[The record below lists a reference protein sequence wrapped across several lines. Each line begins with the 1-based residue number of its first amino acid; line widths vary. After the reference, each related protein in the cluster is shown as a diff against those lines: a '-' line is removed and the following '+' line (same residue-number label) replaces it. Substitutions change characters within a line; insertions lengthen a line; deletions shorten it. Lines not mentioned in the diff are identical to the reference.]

1 MPRGERFS
9 IISRDASPL
18 ALRGGREHA
27 GTRLLNRPRAL
38 LTGVFCAFAALLPI
52 VGVVAPKGSVV
63 LLLLTAVLAVPIHWW
78 GQRRLAVPDLRIA
91 IALALLVVWCA
102 IASAW
107 SEDSVRSL
115 MLSLRVA
122 VILAAGLVLFPVVA
136 ALDDAARRRIGQWL
150 VAGFG
155 LSLALVAVEIGLDYP
170 VLRSFKT
177 AEAGREAV
185 WFNRGAI
192 ALALIVWPVTALLWT
207 RGLGWKA
214 LALPLALAI
223 ASLFLES
230 AAATLGL
237 VAGVAAMLLALGQR
251 TAGLAITIAASVA
264 AFVAMPFAAREMHG
278 HGWHQADWLA
288 ASAQHRIE
296 IWEFSVRRIAENPVL
311 GWGFDGSRHLQALYP
326 DLSSTGRELA
336 TLHPHS
342 APLQIMLELG
352 AVGAVIALA
361 LLWLIAMRLNGAA
374 GRKRMFGQPL
384 FVAALAIASVA
395 HGAWQNWWLALV
407 VSAALL
413 VPLTASRSERD

>member
-18 ALRGGREHA
+18 ALRSGREHA
-27 GTRLLNRPRAL
+27 GTRLLSRPRAL
-38 LTGVFCAFAALLPI
+38 LTGVSCTFAALLPI
-52 VGVVAPKGSVV
+52 VGVVAPKGTVV
-63 LLLLTAVLAVPIHWW
+63 LLLLVAVLAVPVHWW
-78 GQRRLAVPDLRIA
+78 GQRRLAIPDTRIA

-102 IASAW
+102 IASVW

-115 MLSLRVA
+115 VLSLRVA
-122 VILAAGLVLFPVVA
+122 VILAAGLVLFPIVA
-136 ALDDAARRRIGQWL
+136 ALDDAARKRIGQWL

-155 LSLALVAVEIGLDYP
+155 LSLALVAVEIGLDFP
-170 VLRSFKT
+170 LLRSFKS
-177 AEAGREAV
+177 AEAGEEAV

-192 ALALIVWPVTALLWT
+192 ALALIVWPVTALLWA
-207 RGLGWKA
+207 RGLRWKA
-214 LALPLALAI
+214 LALPVALAI

-237 VAGVAAMLLALGQR
+237 VAGVAALLLALGHR
-251 TAGLAITIAASVA
+251 KAGLAVTLAASVA
-264 AFVAMPFAAREMHG
+264 GFVAMPFAAREMHR

-326 DLSSTGRELA
+326 DLGSTGRELA

-361 LLWLIAMRLNGAA
+361 LLWLIAKRLDGAA
-374 GRKRMFGQPL
+374 GRKRMFGQSL
-384 FVAALAIASVA
+384 FVAVLAIAAVS
-395 HGAWQNWWLALV
+395 HGTWQNWWLALV

-413 VPLTASRSERD
+413 VPLTASQDKR